1 MENKDELITEL
12 RNCAEQIT
20 KLANDNN
27 QDVTKKASAI
37 EASSAREEYMHGVMV
52 ALGLED

>member
-12 RNCAEQIT
+12 RNCAEQLT
-20 KLANDNN
+20 KLANDNS
-27 QDVTKKASAI
+27 QEVTKQANVNV
-37 EASSAREEYMHGVMV
+37 ASSAREDYMHGVMV